1 MAYQPKSYRKFVAT
15 AATATLV
22 ASAIAPAVGAA
33 SNFTDVAPKYKD
45 AVDYLVANNI
55 TQGTSDTLF
64 GTHDNIKRGDLAIWL
79 AKALKLD
86 TTGAAASGFSDT
98 KGTRYDAY
106 VSVLKAKGYISGKSA
121 TEFAP
126 NATVTRGEMA
136 IMLSNAYDLKSDT
149 ATKFTDA
156 VGNYKTAIQGLFA
169 YGVTTGKSD
178 TMFGTSM
185 NITRGDL
192 AIFLKRAA
200 EVVKTPAVVSATAVN
215 GKELVVKFNQAVDK
229 TDAQDLNKYKLTG
242 ETFTGTPV
250 VSEDGKTVT
259 LTATDVIDVTNATL
273 EILPIKTKADG
284 DVTTA
289 KYVTLFSYKDTL
301 APAVASIE
309 AKGTTAVVT
318 FNEAIADEG
327 TVSLDGKELTVSD
340 YELSADRKKLTVKN
354 LVAEKSYKLD
364 VVGATDAAGN
374 MSGQISVNFTVAKP
388 VVDNSKPTVS
398 TAVSGN
404 KLTLS
409 FSEEVT
415 PGKVFVGTNEVTAY
429 LKASDDKKTYTVDV
443 QEAGLLDTVTFFT
456 REVTV
461 NGFNDKAN
469 PANTMEEV
477 KFSATF
483 TADTTA
489 PKFVSASIKT
499 LVKDDANST
508 TDYDVILLTFDDAVN
523 VGDLSGTNELV
534 VKSIDGIYQSA
545 NAVDLTSAKV
555 AYGYNVDGKDGIKGS
570 EANVVAITFDAT
582 EKTSYSFELAGKVVA
597 DTYGNK
603 VADTVSFSAVA
614 PEYAATPSSDAKN
627 VTFNVAKYVDNT
639 ELTLQFNKNM
649 SDSAVNSA
657 NYTLG
662 GKALPVGTT
671 VKFVDDRSKVVITLP
686 KGSITA
692 NGTYALVGSNLT
704 DTNGNTLVNGKVTVN
719 LDLKENV
726 VPTATSVVLTDSKNF
741 TVNFTEDVKLA
752 TGETDLKK
760 GLTVKVN
767 GTALATGNYGVA
779 IEGGDLKVTTVDNL
793 KATDSISVEF
803 KDTNLVDVNG
813 NAVANSTVSK

>member
-22 ASAIAPAVGAA
+22 ATAIAPAVGAA

-136 IMLSNAYDLKSDT
+136 IMLSNAYDLKSDV
-149 ATKFTDA
+149 ATSFTDA

-215 GKELVVKFNQAVDK
+215 GKELVVKFNQAIDK
-229 TDAQDLNKYKLTG
+229 SDLAGKVSLTG
-242 ETFTGTPV
+242 VTFDETKTV
-250 VSEDGKTVT
+250 VSEDAKTVT
-259 LTATDVIDVTNATL
+259 LTVKDAGVIDVTNATL
-273 EILPIKTKADG
+273 QIDQIKTKANA
-284 DVTTA
+284 DVKTA
-289 KYVTLFSYKDTL
+289 KYVTLFSYKDSS
-301 APAVASIE
+301 APAVASVE

-318 FNEAIADEG
+318 FNEALTTVG
-327 TVSLDGKELTVSD
+327 TVSLDGKEISAGTD
-340 YELSADRKKLTVKN
+340 YDVSADGKTLTVKN

-364 VVGATDAAGN
+364 VVGAKDAANN
-374 MSGQISVNFTVAKP
+374 MSGQITVNFTVAKP

-398 TAVSGN
+398 TTVSGN

-409 FSEEVT
+409 FSEAVNEGSVKIGDVT
-415 PGKVFVGTNEVTAY
+415 VNADYVV
-429 LKASDDKKTYTVDV
+429 ASEDKKTYTVDV
-443 QEAGLLDTVTFFT
+443 QEAKLFNGTTFFT
-456 REVTV
+456 KTV
-461 NGFNDKAN
+461 
-469 PANTMEEV
+469 EV
-477 KFSATF
+477 KDFADTSTNKMDLVTFTATF

-489 PKFVSASIKT
+489 PKFVSAAIKT
-499 LVKDDANST
+499 LGTDTAT
-508 TDYDVILLTFDDAVN
+508 TRVNDVILVTFDDAVKAGAAGN
-523 VGDLSGTNELV
+523 LTIT
-534 VKSIDGIYQSA
+534 SIDGIYQS
-545 NAVDLTSAKV
+545 NKKV
-555 AYGYNVDGKDGIKGS
+555 ALTEGANLAFGYDLDKNGKVEGGEK
-570 EANVVAITFDAT
+570 NVVAIAYDADA
-582 EKTSYSFELAGKVVA
+582 KSSYTFELDGKVVA
-597 DTYGNK
+597 DTYGNQ
-603 VADTVSFSAVA
+603 VADTVNFSAVA
-614 PEYAATPSSDAKN
+614 PEFTTGPSTDKKDVTVSVSQTVTNN
-627 VTFNVAKYVDNT
+627 VDIALTFNK
-639 ELTLQFNKNM
+639 LM
-649 SDSAVNSA
+649 SDSAVNAS
-657 NYTLG
+657 NYKLG
-662 GKALPVGTT
+662 GKALPAGTT
-671 VKFVDDRSKVVITLP
+671 LKFVNDRMNVVITLP
-686 KGSITA
+686 QGSVTA
-692 NGTYALVGSNLT
+692 NGKYALEATNLT
-704 DTNGNTLVNGKVTVN
+704 DTNGNTLLNGKATAT
-719 LDLKENV
+719 LDLKENI
-726 VPTATSVVLTDSKNF
+726 VPTATKVTLADSKTILVDF
-741 TVNFTEDVKLA
+741 SEVVSTTPVGAAVS
-752 TGETDLKK
+752 GV
-760 GLTVKVN
+760 TVKVN
-767 GTALATGNYGVA
+767 NVA
-779 IEGGDLKVTTVDNL
+779 ITPASVTVEGGDVKVVTTNNL
-793 KATDSISVEF
+793 NATDSLTVEF
-803 KDTNLVDVNG
+803 KNTNLVDANG

>member
-33 SNFTDVAPKYKD
+33 SNFTDVAPKYKE

-86 TTGAAASGFSDT
+86 TTGAAASGFVDT

-106 VSVLKAKGYISGKSA
+106 VSVLKAKGFISGKSA

-136 IMLSNAYDLKSDT
+136 IMLSNAYDLKSDEG
-149 ATKFTDA
+149 TKFTDA

-229 TDAQDLNKYKLTG
+229 TDALLSSKYSLTG
-242 ETFTGTPV
+242 ETFSGVV

-273 EILPIKTKADG
+273 EIQPIKTKANA
-284 DVTTA
+284 DVKTA
-289 KYVTLFSYKDTL
+289 KYVTLFSYKDSS
-301 APAVASIE
+301 APVVASVE
-309 AKGTTAVVT
+309 AKGTEAVVT
-318 FNEAIADEG
+318 FDEALATEG
-327 TVSLDGKELTVSD
+327 TVSLDGAVLSSTVSA
-340 YELSADRKKLTVKN
+340 SAPYYVVSGKTLTVKN
-354 LVAEKSYKLD
+354 LTTEKSYKLD
-364 VVGATDAAGN
+364 VVGAKDAAGN
-374 MSGQISVNFTVAKP
+374 LSGQITVNFTVAKP
-388 VVDNSKPTVS
+388 VVDNSKPAVS
-398 TAVSGN
+398 SSVSGN

-415 PGKVFVGTNEVTAY
+415 PGTVTIGGTPVAANKLV
-429 LKASDDKKTYTVDV
+429 ASEDKKTYTVDV
-443 QEAGLLDTVTFFT
+443 QDAGFFGGTTFFT
-456 REVTV
+456 REVV
-461 NGFNDKAN
+461 VSGFADKAST
-469 PANTMEEV
+469 PNTMDQV
-477 KFSATF
+477 KFNATF

-489 PKFVSASIKT
+489 PAFVSAAIKT
-499 LVKDDANST
+499 VAKDST
-508 TDYDVILLTFDDAVN
+508 ADLILLTFNDAVKA
-523 VGDLSGTNELV
+523 GDLSGANELV
-534 VKSIDGIYQSA
+534 VKSIDGIFQSA
-545 NAVDLTSAKV
+545 NAVDLTGANV
-555 AYGYNVDGKDGIKGS
+555 AYGYDVDGKDGIKGN
-570 EANVVAITFDAT
+570 EANVVAITFDSK
-582 EKTSYSFELAGKVVA
+582 EKSSYTFELAGKVVA
-597 DTYGNK
+597 DSYGNQ
-603 VADTVSFSAVA
+603 VAGTVSFSAVA
-614 PEYAATPSSDAKN
+614 PEYAAAPGTDAKD
-627 VTFNVAKYVDNT
+627 VTFTAAKTSNVD
-639 ELTLQFNKNM
+639 LTLQFNKNM
-649 SDSAVNSA
+649 SDSAVNAA

-662 GKALPVGTT
+662 GKALPTGST
-671 VKFVDDRSKVVITLP
+671 VKFVDNRSKVVITLP
-686 KGSITA
+686 QGSITA

-704 DTNGNTLVNGKVTVN
+704 DTNGNTLVGGKVTQT
-719 LDLKENV
+719 LALSENV
-726 VPTATSVVLTDSKNF
+726 VPTATTVTLADSKNF
-741 TVNFTEDVKLA
+741 TVDFSEAIYADAAVA
-752 TGETDLKK
+752 GV
-760 GLTVKVN
+760 TVKVN
-767 GTALATGNYGVA
+767 GTALAADKHVVTVSN
-779 IEGGDLKVTTVDNL
+779 GDLKVTTVDNL
-793 KATDSISVEF
+793 KATDSITVEF
-803 KDTNLVDVNG
+803 KDTNLRDANG
-813 NAVANSTVSK
+813 NKVANSTVSK

>member
-229 TDAQDLNKYKLTG
+229 TDALLPSKYSLTG
-242 ETFTGTPV
+242 ETFSGIA

-273 EILPIKTKADG
+273 EIQPIKTKADA
-284 DVTTA
+284 DVKTA
-289 KYVTLFSYKDTL
+289 KYVTLFSYKDSS
-301 APAVASIE
+301 APAVASVE
-309 AKGTTAVVT
+309 AKGTEAVVT
-318 FNEAIADEG
+318 FNEALASAG
-327 TVSLDGKELTVSD
+327 TVSLDGKQLTAGTDYVVSG
-340 YELSADRKKLTVKN
+340 KTITVKN

-374 MSGQISVNFTVAKP
+374 LSGQITVNFTVSKP

-398 TAVSGN
+398 STVSGN

-415 PGKVFVGTNEVTAY
+415 PGTVTIGGTPVAANKLV
-429 LKASDDKKTYTVDV
+429 ASEDKKTYTVDV
-443 QEAGLLDTVTFFT
+443 QDAGFFGGTTFFT
-456 REVTV
+456 REVV
-461 NGFNDKAN
+461 VSDFADKSANKMDQSKFN
-469 PANTMEEV
+469 
-477 KFSATF
+477 ATF

-489 PKFVSASIKT
+489 PKFVSAAIKT
-499 LVKDDANST
+499 VAKDST
-508 TDYDVILLTFDDAVN
+508 SDLILLTFDDAVKA
-523 VGDLSGTNELV
+523 GDLSGLNELV
-534 VKSIDGIYQSA
+534 VKSVDGIYQS
-545 NAVDLTSAKV
+545 NNKLDLNTGNV
-555 AYGYNVDGKDGIKGS
+555 TYGYDVDGKDGVKGS
-570 EANVVAITFDAT
+570 ELNVVAITFDSK
-582 EKTSYSFELAGKVVA
+582 EKSSYSFELAGKVVA
-597 DTYGNK
+597 DSYGNQ
-603 VADTVSFSAVA
+603 VAGTVSFSAVA
-614 PEYAATPSSDAKN
+614 PEFSATPSTDAKD
-627 VTFNVAKYVDNT
+627 VTFTATPAANNVDV
-639 ELTLQFNKNM
+639 TLNFNKSM
-649 SDSAVNSA
+649 SDSAVNAS

-662 GKALPVGTT
+662 GKALPTGST
-671 VKFVDDRSKVVITLP
+671 VKFVDNRSKVVITLP
-686 KGSITA
+686 QGSVTA
-692 NGTYALVGSNLT
+692 NGTYALVGTNLT
-704 DTNGNTLVNGKVTVN
+704 DKDGNTLVGGKVTQT
-719 LDLKENV
+719 LTLKENV
-726 VPTATSVVLTDSKNF
+726 LPTATTVVLADSKNF
-741 TVNFTEDVKLA
+741 TVDFSEAVYADA
-752 TGETDLKK
+752 TVTGV
-760 GLTVKVN
+760 TVKVN
-767 GTALATGNYGVA
+767 GTALATDKYAVTVA
-779 IEGGDLKVTTVDNL
+779 NGDVKVTTVNNL
-793 KATDSISVEF
+793 NPTDSITVEF
-803 KDTNLVDVNG
+803 KDTNLRDANG
-813 NAVANSTVSK
+813 NKVANSTVSK

>member
-22 ASAIAPAVGAA
+22 ASAIAPVAGAA

-55 TQGTSDTLF
+55 TQGATATTF
-64 GTHDNIKRGDLAIWL
+64 GTHENIKRGDLAIWL

-86 TTGAAASGFSDT
+86 TTGAAASGFEDT

-126 NATVTRGEMA
+126 SATVTRGEMA
-136 IMLSNAYDLKSDT
+136 IMLSNAYDLKSDE

-200 EVVKTPAVVSATAVN
+200 EVVKTPEVVSATAVN

-229 TDAQDLNKYKLTG
+229 TDALLLSKYSLTG
-242 ETFTGTPV
+242 ETFTGAV

-259 LTATDVIDVTNATL
+259 LTVSDVIDVTNATL
-273 EILPIKTKADG
+273 EIQPIKTKADAK
-284 DVTTA
+284 VTTN
-289 KYVTLFSYKDTL
+289 KYVTLFTYKDTA
-301 APAVASIE
+301 APAVASVE
-309 AKGTTAVVT
+309 AKGTEAVVT
-318 FNEAIADEG
+318 FNEALATEG
-327 TVSLDGKELTVSD
+327 TVSLDGAVLSSTVSA
-340 YELSADRKKLTVKN
+340 SAPYYVVSGKTLTVKN

-364 VVGATDAAGN
+364 VVGAKDAANN
-374 MSGQISVNFTVAKP
+374 MSGQITVNFTVAKP
-388 VVDNSKPTVS
+388 VVDNSKPAVS
-398 TAVSGN
+398 SAVSGN

-415 PGKVFVGTNEVTAY
+415 KGSVTVGGTPVAAD
-429 LKASDDKKTYTVDV
+429 KIVASEDKKTYTIDV
-443 QEAGLLDTVTFFT
+443 QDAGLFGGTTFFT
-456 REVTV
+456 REVAVKDFADTS
-461 NGFNDKAN
+461 AN
-469 PANTMEEV
+469 KMDEV
-477 KFSATF
+477 KFNATF

-489 PKFVSASIKT
+489 PAFVSASIKT
-499 LVKDDANST
+499 LGKDAAGAAVSDL
-508 TDYDVILLTFDDAVN
+508 ILLTFNDAVKA
-523 VGDLSGTNELV
+523 GDLSGANELV
-534 VKSIDGIYQSA
+534 VKSVDGIFQSA
-545 NAVDLTSAKV
+545 NAVDLTGANV
-555 AYGYNVDGKDGIKGS
+555 AYGYDVDGKDGIKGS
-570 EANVVAITFDAT
+570 EANVVAISFDAK
-582 EKTSYSFELAGKVVA
+582 EKSSYSFELAGKVVA
-597 DTYGNK
+597 DSYNNK

-614 PEYAATPSSDAKN
+614 PEYAATPGTDAKDVSFTAAKSSN
-627 VTFNVAKYVDNT
+627 VD
-639 ELTLQFNKNM
+639 LTLQFNKTM
-649 SDSAVNSA
+649 SDSAVNAA

-662 GKALPVGTT
+662 GKALPAGTT
-671 VKFVDDRSKVVITLP
+671 VKFVDNRSKVVITLP

-704 DTNGNTLVNGKVTVN
+704 DTNGNTLVNGKVTVT
-719 LDLKENV
+719 LTLSENV
-726 VPTATSVVLTDSKNF
+726 VPTATSVTLSDSKNF
-741 TVNFTEDVKLA
+741 VVDFSEAVTADAAVAGV
-752 TGETDLKK
+752 
-760 GLTVKVN
+760 TVKVN
-767 GTALATGNYGVA
+767 GTALAADKFAASLTS
-779 IEGGDLKVTTVDNL
+779 GDLKVTTVDNL
-793 KATDSISVEF
+793 KATDSITVEF
-803 KDTNLVDVNG
+803 KDTNLRDANG
-813 NAVANSTVSK
+813 NTVANSTVSK

>member
-33 SNFTDVAPKYKD
+33 SNFTDVAPKYKE

-86 TTGAAASGFSDT
+86 TTGAAASGFVDT

-106 VSVLKAKGYISGKSA
+106 VSVLKAKGFISGKSA

-229 TDAQDLNKYKLTG
+229 TDALLLSKYSLTG
-242 ETFTGTPV
+242 ETFSGAA

-273 EILPIKTKADG
+273 EIQPIKTKANA
-284 DVTTA
+284 DVKTA
-289 KYVTLFSYKDTL
+289 KYVTLFSYKDTS
-301 APAVASIE
+301 APAVASVE
-309 AKGTTAVVT
+309 AKGTEAVVT
-318 FNEAIADEG
+318 FNEALASAG
-327 TVSLDGKELTVSD
+327 TVSLDGKELTAGTDYVVSG
-340 YELSADRKKLTVKN
+340 KTITVKN

-374 MSGQISVNFTVAKP
+374 LSGQITVNFTVSKP
-388 VVDNSKPTVS
+388 VVDSSKPTVS
-398 TAVSGN
+398 STVSGN

-415 PGKVFVGTNEVTAY
+415 PGTVTIGGTAVAANKLV
-429 LKASDDKKTYTVDV
+429 ASEDKKTYTVDV
-443 QEAGLLDTVTFFT
+443 QDAGFFGGTTFFT
-456 REVTV
+456 REVV
-461 NGFNDKAN
+461 VSGFADKAST
-469 PANTMEEV
+469 PNTMDQV
-477 KFSATF
+477 KFNATF

-489 PKFVSASIKT
+489 PKFVSAAIKT
-499 LVKDDANST
+499 VAKDST
-508 TDYDVILLTFDDAVN
+508 SDLILLTFDDAVKA
-523 VGDLSGTNELV
+523 GDLTGLDELV
-534 VKSIDGIYQSA
+534 VKSVDGIYQSNNKLDLSTA
-545 NAVDLTSAKV
+545 NV
-555 AYGYNVDGKDGIKGS
+555 AYGYDVDGKDGVKGS
-570 EANVVAITFDAT
+570 ELNVVAITFDSK
-582 EKTSYSFELAGKVVA
+582 EKSSYSFDLAGKVVA
-597 DTYGNK
+597 DTYGNQ
-603 VADTVSFSAVA
+603 VAGTVSFSAVA
-614 PEYAATPSSDAKN
+614 PEFSATPSTDAKD
-627 VTFNVAKYVDNT
+627 VTFSATPSANNVDI
-639 ELTLQFNKNM
+639 TLNFNKSM
-649 SDSAVNSA
+649 SDSAVNAS

-662 GKALPVGTT
+662 GKALPTGST
-671 VKFVDDRSKVVITLP
+671 VKFVDNRSKVVITLP
-686 KGSITA
+686 QGSVSA
-692 NGTYALVGSNLT
+692 NGTYALVGTNLT
-704 DTNGNTLVNGKVTVN
+704 DKDGNTLVGGKVTQT
-719 LDLKENV
+719 LTLKENV
-726 VPTATSVVLTDSKNF
+726 VPTATTVVLADSKNF
-741 TVNFTEDVKLA
+741 TVDFSEAVYADA
-752 TGETDLKK
+752 TVTGV
-760 GLTVKVN
+760 TVKVN
-767 GTALATGNYGVA
+767 GTSLAADKYVVTVSN
-779 IEGGDLKVTTVDNL
+779 GDLKVTTVNNL
-793 KATDSISVEF
+793 NATDSITVEF
-803 KDTNLVDVNG
+803 KDTNLRDANG
-813 NAVANSTVSK
+813 NKVANSTVSK